1 MCYYQIERKI
11 EVKEQDMDINLFM
24 RCVGYFIVV
33 AMIVM
38 IIYGIIRSIFQKKIF
53 DVIQCFCMLVF
64 MAFMTSTII
73 FGGSAFLGNAP
84 AEYELYEAGSY
95 YLCDRGNYTKVSY
108 EIYTYM
114 QVIEIVG
121 IIFFAIGFVMGMVK
135 NKKETGSFFGQP
147 KREKQLL
154 SDEGETPFT
163 RG

>member
-1 MCYYQIERKI
+1 
-11 EVKEQDMDINLFM
+11 MDINLFM
-24 RCVGYFIVV
+24 TYFINV
-33 AMIVM
+33 AIIVM

-53 DVIQCFCMLVF
+53 DVIQCFCILVF
-64 MAFMTSTII
+64 MVFMTSVII
-73 FGGSAFLGNAP
+73 FGGSAFHDAP
-84 AEYELYEAGSY
+84 ADYELYEAGSY
-95 YLCDRGNYTKVSY
+95 YLCSHGNYTKVSY

-135 NKKETGSFFGQP
+135 DKKETGSFFGQP

-154 SDEGETPFT
+154 GDEGKTPFT